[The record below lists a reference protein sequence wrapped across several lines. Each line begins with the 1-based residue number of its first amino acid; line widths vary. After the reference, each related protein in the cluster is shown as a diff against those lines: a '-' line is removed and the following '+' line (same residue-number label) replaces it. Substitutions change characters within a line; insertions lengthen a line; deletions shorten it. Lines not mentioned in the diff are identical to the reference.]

1 MSRNCCSSTNR
12 RRESI
17 PSRAVSSGICCSNFP
32 ATASRFSSPRTTWT
46 KPSAAATS
54 PTSITANSSPTVRR
68 TRCANSPTCSRP
80 APCASRSPHPK
91 SPGRWLAPVKSKA
104 SAVQPSSASPS
115 TRLSTTTWIWTTS
128 ARSFPGR
135 APRSAKSARSL
146 RASKTS
152 SWSSPTRIRPTA
164 TIWRPPAKRRRPGM
178 TDIFRGFGAVFY
190 KEALHVRRDFGTL
203 FFSLIIPLLQMLL
216 LGYGIDTNIRQIN
229 TVVFNADGRRES
241 RELLDRLKNSDT
253 FHVVRYVN
261 SDVEMNEMI
270 IGGKARVGIKIPVD
284 YSDKLLHQMS
294 AQVLVLIDGSDSSVA
309 GQAIN
314 VTTSIGLDESLR
326 RALTNNASS
335 AVDMRPKLLFNPDSR
350 SPNFFL
356 PGLTAILLLNV
367 TTFLTAFS
375 IVREK
380 ERGTLEQ
387 LFVTPVRPMGL
398 LLGKL
403 LPYLG
408 IGFFELLLILTFMRF
423 VFLVPIHGSV
433 LLLGFLSLPY
443 LFAALSLGILISS
456 KANSQAEAMQL
467 AFLPILPNVFF
478 SGYIFPRETIPTIFK
493 PLSYLIPASY
503 FINITRGVI
512 LRGAGISH
520 LWTDGL
526 ALCLIGTL

>member
-1 MSRNCCSSTNR
+1 
-12 RRESI
+12 
-17 PSRAVSSGICCSNFP
+17 
-32 ATASRFSSPRTTWT
+32 
-46 KPSAAATS
+46 
-54 PTSITANSSPTVRR
+54 VR
-68 TRCANSPTCSRP
+68 
-80 APCASRSPHPK
+80 
-91 SPGRWLAPVKSKA
+91 
-104 SAVQPSSASPS
+104 
-115 TRLSTTTWIWTTS
+115 
-128 ARSFPGR
+128 
-135 APRSAKSARSL
+135 
-146 RASKTS
+146 
-152 SWSSPTRIRPTA
+152 
-164 TIWRPPAKRRRPGM
+164 
-178 TDIFRGFGAVFY
+178 DIFRGFGAVFY
-190 KEALHVRRDFGTL
+190 KETLHVRRDFGTL

-253 FHVVRYVN
+253 FHLVRYVN
-261 SDVEMNEMI
+261 TDHEMNEMI
-270 IGGKARVGIKIPVD
+270 IAGKARVGIKIPVD
-284 YSDKLLHQMS
+284 YSDRLLHKMS

-326 RALTNNASS
+326 RVLVNNETF

-403 LPYLG
+403 LPYLV
-408 IGFFELLLILTFMRF
+408 IGFFELCMILTFMRF
-423 VFLVPIHGSV
+423 AFHVPIHGSV
-433 LLLGFLSLPY
+433 ILLAFLSLPY
-443 LFAALSLGILISS
+443 IFVSLSLGILISS
-456 KANSQAEAMQL
+456 KANSQSEAMQL
-467 AFLPILPNVFF
+467 AFLTILPSIFF
-478 SGYIFPRETIPTIFK
+478 SGYIFPRETMPTIFYVI
-493 PLSYLIPASY
+493 SYFVPASY

-512 LRGAGISH
+512 LRGAGITH
-520 LWTDGL
+520 LWIDAL
-526 ALCLIGTL
+526 ALFAMGTFLLVIAARRFQNKVIMA